1 MIASLAM
8 VVGIGL
14 FDYYEGQQISSSAFY
29 VVPAL
34 LAGWYVGMAPGV
46 LVCILSTISF
56 YLTEVLWGA
65 TEVHPLAAAWNTI
78 VPLLFLL
85 LLVGLAA
92 LLKAALIREEE
103 LSRTDPLTGL
113 YNRRYFAELAGAEIR
128 RADRYPHPVSLAY
141 MDIDDFKS
149 INDTRGHAAG
159 DELLRTVADILS
171 GALRRTDTIGR
182 MGGDEFAVLLPD
194 GGPEASEMVVKKLHE
209 SLTDGMRAEGFPVTV
224 SIGLVTFMKPPGSF
238 DEMLGEADRVMY
250 EVKRAGKNSVESETL
265 GS

>member
-1 MIASLAM
+1 MII
-8 VVGIGL
+8 GIGL
-14 FDYYEGQQISSSAFY
+14 FDYYAGKQISSSAFY
-29 VVPAL
+29 IVPVL
-34 LAGWYVGMAPGV
+34 IVGWFVGTAPGV
-46 LVCILSTISF
+46 LVSTLSAISL

-65 TEVHPLAAAWNTI
+65 TKVQPLAAAWNTI

-85 LLVGLAA
+85 LLVGLTA
-92 LLKAALIREEE
+92 LLKAALIREEK

-113 YNRRYFAELAGAEIR
+113 YNRRYFGELAGAEIR

-171 GALRRTDTIGR
+171 GALRRTDTVGR
-182 MGGDEFAVLLPD
+182 MGGDEFAVILPD
-194 GGPEASEMVVKKLHE
+194 GGPEASEMVVNKLHE
-209 SLTDGMRAEGFPVTV
+209 SLCDGMRASGFPVSV

-238 DEMLGEADRVMY
+238 DEMLGKADKVMY
-250 EVKRAGKNSVESETL
+250 EVKRAGKNSIKSEIL